1 MPKRPFWAF
10 AKKPILDIANRALLG
25 IPNMELRRVL
35 KFNGTLGLT
44 LPNKFTR
51 VLDLHWQEYVEVT
64 LENDDTI
71 VVRKHKILK
80 RRELDNGYKRY
91 PTSAFA

>member
-1 MPKRPFWAF
+1 
-10 AKKPILDIANRALLG
+10 
-25 IPNMELRRVL
+25 MELRRVL

-44 LPNKFTR
+44 LPNKFSR
-51 VLDLHWQEYVEVT
+51 VLDLHWQEYVEIT
-64 LENDDTI
+64 LEDDDTI

-80 RRELDNGYKRY
+80 RRELDNGSEKY

>member
-1 MPKRPFWAF
+1 
-10 AKKPILDIANRALLG
+10 
-25 IPNMELRRVL
+25 MELRRVL

-51 VLDLHWQEYVEVT
+51 VLDLHWQEYVEIT
-64 LENDDTI
+64 LEDDDTI
-71 VVRKHKILK
+71 VVRKHKLLK
-80 RRELDNGYKRY
+80 RKEPPNGYKKY